1 MKKERTK
8 QLSYAL
14 RERLEHMA
22 AYGESKRT
30 YKLRTLDMRREA
42 RNSLIRQG
50 VPADKI
56 QQKLLHIDAAKDK
69 IFSYSTM
76 SSYIRFVK
84 DFAKFVESQTGTSR
98 IKIEDSVKH
107 IQPYI
112 DHLIDKGDSANTINL
127 KLSAVCKATGQFVVD
142 FQHPIRRYADV
153 IRGVKPAVRDNFN
166 SKRAAAALELNSA
179 VGLRRAE
186 LYRLK
191 VDDITW
197 GKDHAVIQSVGKGG
211 KHNETLITDPA
222 KLEIL
227 EKYYMTAI
235 EENRDTLLSADQ
247 MNHDADLHHAR
258 AQCAMDEYNRV
269 MADIREHPE
278 RRSFYKDYVIQFF
291 RNHNKPL
298 KENLDKRYNLRGAG
312 KKMLE
317 KQGRE
322 TSFDR
327 VAVLYVSVTIL
338 HHYRSDTTV
347 QHYLIK

>member
-1 MKKERTK
+1 MK
-8 QLSYAL
+8 
-14 RERLEHMA
+14 
-22 AYGESKRT
+22 
-30 YKLRTLDMRREA
+30 
-42 RNSLIRQG
+42 
-50 VPADKI
+50 
-56 QQKLLHIDAAKDK
+56 
-69 IFSYSTM
+69 
-76 SSYIRFVK
+76 SYIRFVK
-84 DFAKFVESQTGTSR
+84 DFARFVETKTGTSR
-98 IKIEDSVKH
+98 IKVENSVKH

-142 FQHPIRRYADV
+142 YQHPIRRYADV
-153 IRGVKPAVRDNFN
+153 IRGVKPAIRDSFN

-197 GKDHAVIQSVGKGG
+197 GKDHAVIKSVGKGG
-211 KHNETLITDPA
+211 KHNETYITDPA

-227 EKYYMTAI
+227 EKFYMAAL
-235 EENRDTLLSADQ
+235 EENRDSLLSAEQ

-258 AQCAMDEYNRV
+258 AQCALDEYNRV
-269 MADIREHPE
+269 IADIRENPE
-278 RRSFYKDYVIQFF
+278 RRSFYKDYVIRFF
-291 RNHNKPL
+291 REHNKPL
-298 KENLDKRYNLRGAG
+298 KENLDKPYRLRGAG

-317 KQGRE
+317 KQARE

-327 VAVLYVSVTIL
+327 AAVLYVSVTIL

>member
-1 MKKERTK
+1 MKKERIK

-50 VPADKI
+50 IPANEI
-56 QQKLLHIDAAKDK
+56 NRNLLHIDSAKDK
-69 IFSYSTM
+69 IFSFSTM
-76 SSYIRFVK
+76 KSYIRFVK

-98 IKIEDSVKH
+98 IKVEGSVEY

-127 KLSAVCKATGQFVVD
+127 KISAVCKATGQFVVD
-142 FQHPIRRYADV
+142 FQHPIRRYSDV
-153 IRGVKPAVRDNFN
+153 IRGVKPAIRDHFN
-166 SKRAAAALELNSA
+166 NKRAAAALELNSA

-186 LYRLK
+186 LYRLT

-197 GKDHAVIQSVGKGG
+197 GKNSAVIKSIGKGG

-222 KLEIL
+222 KLAIL
-227 EKYYMTAI
+227 EQYYMTALG
-235 EENRDTLLSADQ
+235 ENRDTLLSADQ

-258 AQCAMDEYNRV
+258 AQCAIDEYMRV
-269 MADIREHPE
+269 MADIQEHPQ
-278 RRSFYKDYVIQFF
+278 RRCFYRDFVIRFF
-291 RNHNKPL
+291 KEHNKPL
-298 KENLDKRYNLRGAG
+298 KENLDKPYNLRGAG

-327 VAVLYVSVTIL
+327 AAVLYVSVTIL

>member
-69 IFSYSTM
+69 IFSFSTM

-84 DFAKFVESQTGTSR
+84 DFARFVETKTGTSR
-98 IKIEDSVKH
+98 IKVEESIQY

-112 DHLIDKGDSANTINL
+112 EHLKNKGDSANTINL

-142 FQHPIRRYADV
+142 YQHPIRRYADV

-197 GKDHAVIQSVGKGG
+197 GKGHAVIKSIGKGG
-211 KHNETLITDPA
+211 KHNSTFITDCS
-222 KLEIL
+222 KLAIL
-227 EKYYMTAI
+227 EKYYMDAL
-235 EENRDTLLSADQ
+235 ENGRDTLLSSEQ

-258 AQCAMDEYNRV
+258 AQCAMDEYKRV
-269 MADIREHPE
+269 MEDIKEHPE
-278 RRSFYKDYVIQFF
+278 RRIFYKDYVVRFF
-291 RNHNKPL
+291 KENNKPL
-298 KENLDKRYNLRGAG
+298 KENLDKPYNLRGAG